1 MLPSRIEPCAAS
13 RSTVF
18 GNTAAF
24 FNLEFR
30 FPLIDLLATPILGF
44 REIRGKAFL
53 DVGGAALKNQPWQFW
68 DNYQLCGLGP
78 TFPAGCNGS
87 QGGASDW
94 GFGVQTDFL
103 GLPLHFDFAKQWDF
117 KTSVPT
123 PDGKTGFR
131 FFFYIGP
138 DF

>member
-1 MLPSRIEPCAAS
+1 MISHVDTL
-13 RSTVF
+13 RSIPVYGIF

-30 FPLIDLLATPILGF
+30 FPLIDLLAFPILGF
-44 REIRGKAFL
+44 REIRAKAFI

-68 DNYQLCGLGP
+68 KDYQLRDGV
-78 TFPAGCNGS
+78 
-87 QGGASDW
+87 SDW
-94 GFGVQTDFL
+94 GFGVQVDFL

-117 KTSVPT
+117 KGSVP
-123 PDGKTGFR
+123 DAEGKTGFK
-131 FFFYIGP
+131 FLFYIGP